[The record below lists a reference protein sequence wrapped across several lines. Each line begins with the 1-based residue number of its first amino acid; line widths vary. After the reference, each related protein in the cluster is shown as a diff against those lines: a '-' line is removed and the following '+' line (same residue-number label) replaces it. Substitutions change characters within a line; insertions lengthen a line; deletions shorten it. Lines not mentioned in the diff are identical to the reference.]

1 MSDKI
6 ICYTDGACSGNP
18 GPAGIGIIL
27 TYKNHKKEIFEY
39 IGNST
44 NNIAELT
51 AILRALENINDK
63 NKEIIIYCD
72 SMYSIGVLT
81 KNWKVKANKELVN
94 NIKNLIKTF
103 PNIEILKVKAHENDE
118 LNNYVDE
125 LAKKSIKME
134 KKRV

>member
-27 TYKNHKKEIFEY
+27 TYKNHKKEISEY
-39 IGNST
+39 IGNAT

-81 KNWKVKANKELVN
+81 KKWKAKANIEL
-94 NIKNLIKTF
+94 IKKIKDLIKTF

-125 LAKKSIKME
+125 LAKKSIKVGN
-134 KKRV
+134 KHV